1 MLGFYSEYSAVLQNP
16 KAVRPKAKFRR
27 VLVKNFEKSA
37 VKHFIEKPILHNF
50 LNWST
55 TFCLRSYNEI
65 FFTIVLNN
73 FFKN

>member
-50 LNWST
+50 KNFPT
-55 TFCLRSYNEI
+55 IFCPGLFEKTH
-65 FFTIVLNN
+65 F
-73 FFKN
+73 